1 MPKHVL
7 GIECGVQHVT
17 MVQVTGT
24 PKAYSVTAALQEAWP
39 QASRAGERPYCSD
52 NSSKNWCARTT
63 CIIVTTI
70 PAQGAVLRNL
80 AVQRSSQYPADYQI

>member
-24 PKAYSVTAALQEAWP
+24 PKAYSVTAALQEAG
-39 QASRAGERPYCSD
+39 RKR
-52 NSSKNWCARTT
+52 
-63 CIIVTTI
+63 
-70 PAQGAVLRNL
+70 
-80 AVQRSSQYPADYQI
+80 